1 MTGPPALSA
10 ADVIE
15 SGLGAEQQRHRAD
28 EQEEDDDDEDF
39 HTSILRRPAC

>member
-28 EQEEDDDDEDF
+28 QQEEDDDEDF